1 MGIDEKTWKPSK
13 RDISDII
20 SFHLNVWSNE
30 SSAGRARPDELLD
43 EGDQDEDD
51 DSQPDRDGHEQDL
64 VFHVQEGIS
73 EKLDVESEDRL
84 WMWI

>member
-1 MGIDEKTWKPSK
+1 MGIDKKTLKTW
-13 RDISDII
+13 DIS
-20 SFHLNVWSNE
+20 SHLNVWGNE

-64 VFHVQEGIS
+64 VFHVREGIS
-73 EKLDVESEDRL
+73 ENLMLRAKTDRECESR
-84 WMWI
+84 